1 MVYVPAACGHGF
13 LTVAD
18 DTEILYHIRC
28 RNSMMRTRPMRRDD
42 PVFQIAWR
50 EKLEVV
56 PDGDRTYP
64 DFELLSGPS

>member
-1 MVYVPAACGHGF
+1 
-13 LTVAD
+13 
-18 DTEILYHIRC
+18 
-28 RNSMMRTRPMRRDD
+28 MRRDD

-50 EKLEVV
+50 EKVEVV